1 MVLDRFKKWFSVLK
15 PEGLD
20 SFIAETS
27 GKENLMDAL
36 TNFVIIAVIGT
47 VFFGI
52 VMAVYLLLVGALLE
66 SLISK
71 LNIATMFGSLAVF
84 GVLALATVFVGS
96 IVMQFISSGIT
107 WVLAKLF
114 GGKATY
120 TRQTHALSYLSGGFQ
135 LTSIALMFVAWIPC
149 LGGAVSTAYLIYH
162 LYMNYRL
169 VKSVHQLDQMR
180 AIAVVL
186 IPVILVLILVAA
198 FYLFYFAALL
208 MTPRPSY
215 YY

>member
-52 VMAVYLLLVGALLE
+52 VMAVYLLLFGTLLS

-96 IVMQFISSGIT
+96 IIMQFISSGIT

-120 TRQTHALSYLSGGFQ
+120 TRQTHVLSYLSGGFQ
-135 LTSIALMFVAWIPC
+135 LASIALMLVAWIPC
-149 LGGAVSTAYLIYH
+149 LGSVVSIAYLIYH

-169 VKSVHQLDQMR
+169 VKGVHQLDQMR